1 MPSSNWI
8 RVTREKPCP
17 VCGKPDWCL
26 LSADAGAAIC
36 ARVESPKKCNQAG
49 WLHRLTERSD
59 YRPRTVVLRT
69 RECIPDLTEQ
79 AREYAAAATPSGL
92 SRLAMD
98 LGVTVDS
105 LQAFQVGWS
114 NHHRAWTH
122 PMRDV
127 SSRVT
132 GIRLRKPDGNKFSV
146 KGGKEALFLPSAWP
160 SDCTILLV
168 TEGASDALAA
178 FTMGFLAVAG
188 RPSCTGGR
196 PHIVALV
203 RQHKPALVAIVADQ
217 DAPGQRG
224 AVELAS
230 RLALHCRDV
239 RVVTPPSKDL
249 RAWLLS
255 GATATDLQQLIHSE
269 TKHKL
274 EHFRFHSCAG

>member
-1 MPSSNWI
+1 MQERLYVHVSSHPRSAI
-8 RVTREKPCP
+8 KPVGYTVSQNEAITSP
-17 VCGKPDWCL
+17 VRWCCELGK
-26 LSADAGAAIC
+26 AF
-36 ARVESPKKCNQAG
+36 
-49 WLHRLTERSD
+49 LT
-59 YRPRTVVLRT
+59 
-69 RECIPDLTEQ
+69 LTEQ
-79 AREYAAAATPSGL
+79 AREYAATATAGGL

-203 RQHKPALVAIVADQ
+203 RQHNPALVAIVADQ

-255 GATATDLQQLIHSE
+255 GATATDLQQLIHSA

-274 EHFRFHSCAG
+274 QVTSGAKS